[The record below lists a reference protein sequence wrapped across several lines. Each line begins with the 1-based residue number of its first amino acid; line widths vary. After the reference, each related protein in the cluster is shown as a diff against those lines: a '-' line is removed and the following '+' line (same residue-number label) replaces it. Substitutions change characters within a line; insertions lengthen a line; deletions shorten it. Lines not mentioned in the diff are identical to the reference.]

1 MNSKKSN
8 FKIHYVKI
16 PSFSFLKFKHK
27 IGIELRNGT
36 PETTTSLLVHFGSRC
51 ATIYSHKKIFLW
63 LDDSKQNL
71 KMFIYMLGERRNG
84 RPFHLEKV
92 SLKIS

>member
-71 KMFIYMLGERRNG
+71 KMLIHVLGERMNDRT
-84 RPFHLEKV
+84 FHYERV
-92 SLKIS
+92 SLRIT